1 MCFEWCAFGVLLGC
15 FGNAFGVLW
24 GCFGGALGVLLGCF
38 WGAFGV
44 LCGRFGGASIK
55 DAKIASQ
62 EVPKSSQVEGFGDHF
77 GTILEAFFD

>member
-1 MCFEWCAFGVLLGC
+1 MVKNRSVYQYFVGCGSRGSLGGSLLDSEVLLE
-15 FGNAFGVLW
+15 
-24 GCFGGALGVLLGCF
+24 CF